1 MRYVVTDGADR
12 DFVALCAQLDASLNQ
27 QAGGEGNRQEYVA
40 LNGLAHIHDV
50 VVAYD
55 GDTPVA
61 CGSFKR
67 QDGDTAEIK
76 RVFVRPT
83 HRRLGLAQQI
93 MARLEQRA
101 AQQGYARLILETGRH
116 MTPAVT
122 LYHNLGYRDIPNY
135 GPYADLPRSLCMEKK
150 LV

>member
-1 MRYVVTDGADR
+1 MNFVMTDGCDA
-12 DFVALCAQLDASLNQ
+12 DFVALCAELDASLNQ
-27 QAGGEGNRQEYVA
+27 QAGGEGNRKEYVV
-40 LNGLAHIHDV
+40 LNGLEHIHDV

-76 RVFVRPT
+76 RVFVRAS
-83 HRRLGLAQQI
+83 HRRLGLAQQL
-93 MARLEQRA
+93 MAQLEQRA
-101 AQQGYARLILETGRH
+101 AQRGYTRLILETGRH

-122 LYHNLGYRDIPNY
+122 LYHGLGYRDIPNY
-135 GPYADLPRSLCMEKK
+135 GPYADMPMSVCMEKR
-150 LV
+150 LP